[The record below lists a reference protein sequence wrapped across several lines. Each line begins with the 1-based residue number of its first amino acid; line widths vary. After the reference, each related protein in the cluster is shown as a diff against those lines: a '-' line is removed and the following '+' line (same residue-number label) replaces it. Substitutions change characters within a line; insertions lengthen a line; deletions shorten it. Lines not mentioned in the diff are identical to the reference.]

1 MIGRF
6 FCPPPCVYLSGDG
19 WSQDFE
25 QNRLHTMIG
34 IGEPLYHNDANSSP
48 SANMNQSSE
57 MQHLPF
63 ENGKV
68 GRPSDVGEQTCD

>member
-1 MIGRF
+1 MI
-6 FCPPPCVYLSGDG
+6 S
-19 WSQDFE
+19 
-25 QNRLHTMIG
+25 

-48 SANMNQSSE
+48 SMNITQSSE

-68 GRPSDVGEQTCD
+68 NKTDFFGK